1 MKSSD
6 IIMDFERSQRCG
18 ISEAVFS
25 QYKTVTQLEKILS
38 IAEQNQTSL
47 LFTHLSYEKYNNLNN
62 YWQKQIKYHEI
73 SQCAIFAKRESVN
86 EKEQTHI
93 AIVSAGSSDASVCEE
108 TLITLNYHGIK
119 ADLYQDI
126 GVAGL
131 WRLQQQLPNLQKY
144 SIIIAIA
151 GMEAALPTVL
161 AGLIDTPII
170 AVPTSIGYGVATG
183 GHVALNACLS
193 SCTGGIMTMNIDNGY
208 GAACAAIKIYKK
220 IIKNV
225 K

>member
-1 MKSSD
+1 MKTPD
-6 IIMDFERSQRCG
+6 IVMDFERSQRCG
-18 ISEAVFS
+18 ISEAVFC
-25 QYKTVTQLEKILS
+25 QYKTVEQLETILS
-38 IAEQNQTSL
+38 LAKQNQHSL
-47 LFTHLSYEKYNNLNN
+47 LFTRLTREKYQRLKRD
-62 YWQKQIKYHEI
+62 WKAQINYHENC
-73 SQCAIFAKRESVN
+73 QCAVFGSPKPLN
-86 EKEQTHI
+86 EEQSTHI
-93 AIVSAGSSDASVCEE
+93 AIVSAGSSDAPICEE
-108 TLITLNYHGIK
+108 TQLTLNYHGIK
-119 ADLYQDI
+119 VDLFQDI

-131 WRLQQQLPNLQKY
+131 WRLQQQLPQLQTY

-220 IIKNV
+220 IIKNNI
-225 K
+225 